1 LIPCAADAVTSQQ
14 DFAEQLK
21 VLTQQS
27 ELALNARPAADQYN
41 QVGCSF
47 HHAFWFLNIVVASI
61 DCLHGSNTM

>member
-1 LIPCAADAVTSQQ
+1 LLIPCAADAVTSQQ

-41 QVGCSF
+41 QVGF
-47 HHAFWFLNIVVASI
+47 HHAF
-61 DCLHGSNTM
+61 TMLSGF